1 MLKLLVF
8 CQVFIIYFCSKIVKD
23 EFRYNLRELF
33 LVFLAAIMSTMLF
46 PFTGVYIIILILICH
61 VLFHYYLSKDM
72 LDSIFSVFLVIV
84 ELLLQ
89 TICLQ

>member
-46 PFTGVYIIILILICH
+46 PFTEYI
-61 VLFHYYLSKDM
+61 
-72 LDSIFSVFLVIV
+72 
-84 ELLLQ
+84 
-89 TICLQ
+89 